1 MGSCSYS
8 QCLLRCS
15 RGLHFDLSTCLH
27 RCTRVYIYLVP
38 GCVPVSPGWTMV
50 TVMRNGPRQSHE
62 RAAWY
67 EEPVAGNQL
76 VHELDQWRATHKG
89 PLNFNGSCA
98 MPLYLAYSFLAI
110 KSAHSALPYATSLKH
125 TRPIVNHLPC
135 TQYSP
140 LYIGLVACQF
150 HQEQRWCN
158 ASLCYLSP
166 FVYFAPCARMHAYIS
181 GPVETRR

>member
-1 MGSCSYS
+1 MQPGAA
-8 QCLLRCS
+8 LRPVHM
-15 RGLHFDLSTCLH
+15 LAPMH
-27 RCTRVYIYLVP
+27 TRVYL
-38 GCVPVSPGWTMV
+38 
-50 TVMRNGPRQSHE
+50 PRTGLRTGFPWLDYGYGDAQWAPIAHE

-150 HQEQRWCN
+150 H
-158 ASLCYLSP
+158 
-166 FVYFAPCARMHAYIS
+166 
-181 GPVETRR
+181 